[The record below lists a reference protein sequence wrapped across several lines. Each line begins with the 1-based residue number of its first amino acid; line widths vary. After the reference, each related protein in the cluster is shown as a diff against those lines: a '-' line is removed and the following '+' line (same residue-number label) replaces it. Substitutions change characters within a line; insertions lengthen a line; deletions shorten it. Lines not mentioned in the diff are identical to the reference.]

1 MAGPGGRFARTVIDH
16 RWVVIGLWVVILAC
30 LIPFSAQIE
39 SKLQSAARIEG
50 SESARVA
57 DLLEHKFQSPFADT
71 AVLITSGLPAPESA
85 EGRAALETIV
95 GAVREEP
102 DVVAVASYLDS
113 PDPFFAAG
121 AVGIV
126 LVGIDPNTIPVDTLI
141 PALRGRTT
149 ALLPSL
155 RSSHKEAGLLWTG
168 PDALN
173 IDLRVVGTDEART
186 AEMRVVPLTF
196 ALLLLVFGGLI
207 AAGLPV
213 LSGVITLPI
222 ALGIAVL
229 LTAVMPISV
238 LLINVVTMIGLGLS
252 IDYALLM
259 VSRYRDTIRAGADR
273 VEAAKLAIQGSGA
286 TVATSGLAV
295 AVGFAAMLVM
305 PITELRSVALGG
317 LLASVVAVLV
327 ATTLVPALLAIVGPW
342 VDRFRLPFLKRRQ
355 GEGRWWRRWAE
366 FVVRR
371 PKTVLVLS
379 AAPLIALAVHSA
391 TLSLNFPRGSW
402 LPESAESIEA
412 AELLKQ
418 AGRDGLIA
426 ATPVV
431 LELPEGADI
440 RSDAGWS
447 AMERLA
453 QHLASDPRI
462 ERVRT
467 IAAPLGGANFGRIA
481 LDAAPDAVKR
491 SFVSPDGQ
499 TVLLTAIPRQFSDQQ
514 TITDFAKDLRVK
526 AAPELT
532 GLEGTEVLV
541 GGLPA
546 FNAEYQD
553 IVRTWMLPI
562 IGLVAIGTFLVLVWR
577 YRAIL
582 VPAKAVALN
591 LLSVAAT
598 FGAVV
603 FVFQDGY
610 DAGVFGMAS
619 AGGGVFP
626 IVPILVFCMIFG
638 LSIDYE
644 IFLVGR
650 FSELRKSGLDDK
662 TALVEALTRTGRII
676 TSAAVIMMIVFAA
689 FMLSDFL
696 LIRILG
702 FALTLA
708 VLLDATIVR
717 LGLGPALLRLAGRW
731 NWWPSR

>member
-1 MAGPGGRFARTVIDH
+1 MAGASGRFARAIVDF
-16 RWVVIGLWVVILAC
+16 RLVVIGLWIVILGA
-30 LIPFSAQIE
+30 LAPFSATIE
-39 SKLQSAARIEG
+39 ESLQSAARIEG
-50 SESARVA
+50 SDSARVS
-57 DLLEHKFQSPFADT
+57 DLLESRFQSPFAHA
-71 AVLITSGLPAPESA
+71 AVLVTAGLPAPDTPT
-85 EGRAALETIV
+85 GRALLERLVATAKAIK
-95 GAVREEP
+95 G
-102 DVVAVASYLDS
+102 VVATASYLDA

-121 AVGIV
+121 DVGIV
-126 LVGIDPNTIPVDTLI
+126 LVGIDPRISPVEELI
-141 PALRGRTT
+141 PALRASTT
-149 ALLPSL
+149 ALLPEL
-155 RSSHKEAGLLWTG
+155 RAAHPEARLLWTG
-168 PDALN
+168 EDALN
-173 IDLRVVGTDEART
+173 IDLRVVGTEEART

-196 ALLLLVFGGLI
+196 ALLFLVFGGLV

-259 VSRYRDTIRAGADR
+259 VSRYRDTIRTGVER
-273 VEAAKLAIQGSGA
+273 REAARLAIKGA
-286 TVATSGLAV
+286 GPTIATSGLAV

-342 VDRFRLPFLKRRQ
+342 VDRLRLPFLKPRPSS
-355 GEGRWWRRWAE
+355 GALWRRWAE
-366 FVVRR
+366 FVVHR

-379 AAPLIALAVHSA
+379 AVPLILLAIHAA
-391 TLSLNFPRGSW
+391 TLSLNFPKGDW
-402 LPESAESIEA
+402 LPKSAESIEA
-412 AELLKQ
+412 ADLLKQ
-418 AGRDGLIA
+418 AGRDGMIA

-431 LELPEGADI
+431 LELPEGTTI
-440 RSDAGWS
+440 RSDAGWA
-447 AMERLA
+447 AMEALARRLA
-453 QHLASDPRI
+453 EDPRI

-467 IAAPLGGANFGRIA
+467 IAAPMGGTGFGRLA
-481 LDAAPDAVKR
+481 LDGAPETVRR
-491 SFVSPDGQ
+491 SFVSPDERS
-499 TVLLTAIPRQFSDQQ
+499 VLLIAIPRQFSDQQ
-514 TITDFAKDLRVK
+514 AITDVVVELR
-526 AAPELT
+526 AASAATLT
-532 GLEGTEVLV
+532 GLEGSRVLI

-553 IVRTWMLPI
+553 IVRTWMLPM
-562 IGLVAIGTFLVLVWR
+562 IGLVAFGTFLVLAWR
-577 YRAIL
+577 YRALL
-582 VPAKAVALN
+582 VPAKAVLLN

-603 FVFQDGY
+603 YVFQDGY
-610 DAGVFGMAS
+610 DASVFGMAG

-650 FSELRKSGLDDK
+650 LSELRKTGLDDK

-676 TSAAVIMMIVFAA
+676 TSAAAIMMIVFAA
-689 FMLSDFL
+689 FLLSDFL

-708 VLLDATIVR
+708 VLIDATIVR
-717 LGLGPALLRLAGRW
+717 LALGPALLRLAGRW
-731 NWWPSR
+731 NWWPGR